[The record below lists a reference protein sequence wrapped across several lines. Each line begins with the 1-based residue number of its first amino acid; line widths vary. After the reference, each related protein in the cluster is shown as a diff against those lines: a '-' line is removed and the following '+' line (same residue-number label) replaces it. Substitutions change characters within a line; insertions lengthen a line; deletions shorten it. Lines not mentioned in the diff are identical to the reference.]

1 MRKSTSIFKVVLIA
15 LFSVSLGVEMVS
27 AAGFPSV
34 KDLYGRYKFSG
45 ECSYVD
51 MVSGAA
57 GEAPVPA
64 TTDYNMAVLPGES
77 ENEVKVLGFFGYGGG
92 VTLTYNQEDG
102 TLKGETP
109 TAVFIMGM
117 NLMVVADAAS
127 TGGTVV
133 FNYQV
138 AEKDGK
144 IQITAQNA
152 LEDVTIMDM
161 ENGIMDMENGIMGM
175 LSYASA
181 YTMTKEDISYNLSDV
196 IGEYDFAS
204 TRVDNNLLADASENF
219 KLKITGNTSETVPSG
234 VSVGNWFG
242 VENTE
247 VAAEFYADGGI
258 LVLPHDVKL
267 ANGMCFGAQPEEEG
281 GYNPNEASFFFV
293 EKDKL
298 VTPGYLV
305 LDNGFDEVMEMPL
318 QMAVIGG
325 EAVKTGSGISSRC
338 IKDVKIYSSDGSIRV
353 EGLESAEISVF
364 DAQGMLVSS
373 VHGATAAFG
382 GLKSG
387 LYLVKVGSQTAKVV
401 VK

>member
-1 MRKSTSIFKVVLIA
+1 MRKSTSINFKAVLIA
-15 LFSVSLGVEMVS
+15 LFVVSLGIEMVS

-34 KDLYGRYKFSG
+34 KELYGRYKFSG

-57 GEAPVPA
+57 VPA
-64 TTDYNMAVLPGES
+64 TTGYNMAVLPGES
-77 ENEVKVLGFFGYGGG
+77 ENELKVLGFFGYGGG

-109 TAVFIMGM
+109 TAVFMMGM

-138 AEKDGK
+138 TEKDGK
-144 IQITAQNA
+144 IEITAQNA
-152 LEDVTIMDM
+152 LENVTIMDM
-161 ENGIMDMENGIMGM
+161 EDGIMGM

>member
-1 MRKSTSIFKVVLIA
+1 
-15 LFSVSLGVEMVS
+15 
-27 AAGFPSV
+27 
-34 KDLYGRYKFSG
+34 
-45 ECSYVD
+45 
-51 MVSGAA
+51 
-57 GEAPVPA
+57 
-64 TTDYNMAVLPGES
+64 MAVLPGES

-109 TAVFIMGM
+109 TVVFMMGM

-138 AEKDGK
+138 TEKDGK

-161 ENGIMDMENGIMGM
+161 ENGIMGM
-175 LSYASA
+175 LFYASA
-181 YTMTKEDISYNLSDV
+181 YTMTKEEVSYNLSDV

-219 KLKITGNTSETVPSG
+219 KLKITGNTSETVSSG
-234 VSVGNWFG
+234 VSLGNWFG
-242 VENTE
+242 VENTD
-247 VAAEFYADGGI
+247 VTAEFYADGGI
-258 LVLPHDVKL
+258 LVLPHDMKL
-267 ANGMCFGAQPEEEG
+267 ANGMCFGQQPTEEG
-281 GYNPNEASFFFV
+281 GYNPNEAPFFFV

-318 QMAVIGG
+318 QMSVVGG
-325 EAVKTGSGISSRC
+325 EAVKAGSSISSRC

-353 EGLESAEISVF
+353 DGLEDAEICVF
-364 DAQGMLVSS
+364 DVRGMLVASA
-373 VHGATAAFG
+373 HGATAAFN

-387 LYLVKVGSQTAKVV
+387 LYLVKFGNQTAKVV

>member
-161 ENGIMDMENGIMGM
+161 ENGIMGM

-267 ANGMCFGAQPEEEG
+267 ANGMCFGAQPEG

>member
-1 MRKSTSIFKVVLIA
+1 MRKSTSINFKAVLIA
-15 LFSVSLGVEMVS
+15 LFVVSLGIEMVS

-34 KDLYGRYKFSG
+34 KELYGRYKFSG
-45 ECSYVD
+45 ECSMDYVD

-64 TTDYNMAVLPGES
+64 TTGYNMAVLPGES
-77 ENEVKVLGFFGYGGG
+77 ENELKVLGFFGYGGG

-109 TAVFIMGM
+109 TVVFMMGM
-117 NLMVVADAAS
+117 NLRVVADAAS

-138 AEKDGK
+138 TEKDGK
-144 IQITAQNA
+144 IEITAQNA
-152 LEDVTIMDM
+152 LENVTIMED
-161 ENGIMDMENGIMGM
+161 GIMGM

>member
-1 MRKSTSIFKVVLIA
+1 
-15 LFSVSLGVEMVS
+15 
-27 AAGFPSV
+27 
-34 KDLYGRYKFSG
+34 
-45 ECSYVD
+45 
-51 MVSGAA
+51 
-57 GEAPVPA
+57 
-64 TTDYNMAVLPGES
+64 MAVLPGES

-109 TAVFIMGM
+109 TAVFVMGM

-161 ENGIMDMENGIMGM
+161 ENEVMGM

-181 YTMTKEDISYNLSDV
+181 YTMTKEEVSYNLSDV

>member
-1 MRKSTSIFKVVLIA
+1 MRKSTSINFKAVLIA
-15 LFSVSLGVEMVS
+15 LFVGSLGIEMVS

-34 KDLYGRYKFSG
+34 KELYGRYKFSG

-64 TTDYNMAVLPGES
+64 TTGYNMAVLPGES
-77 ENEVKVLGFFGYGGG
+77 ENELKVLGFFGYGGG

-109 TAVFIMGM
+109 TAVFMMGM

-138 AEKDGK
+138 TEKDGK
-144 IQITAQNA
+144 IEITAQNA
-152 LEDVTIMDM
+152 LENVTIMDM
-161 ENGIMDMENGIMGM
+161 EDGIMGM

-281 GYNPNEASFFFV
+281 GYNPNEAPFFFV

-318 QMAVIGG
+318 QMSVVGG
-325 EAVKTGSGISSRC
+325 EAVKAGSSISSRC

-353 EGLESAEISVF
+353 DGLEDAEICVF
-364 DAQGMLVSS
+364 DAQGMLVASA
-373 VHGATAAFG
+373 HGATAAFN

-387 LYLVKVGSQTAKVV
+387 LYLVKFGNQTAKVV

>member
-1 MRKSTSIFKVVLIA
+1 MRKSTSINFKAVLIA
-15 LFSVSLGVEMVS
+15 LFVVSLGIEMVS

-34 KDLYGRYKFSG
+34 KELYGRYKFSG

-64 TTDYNMAVLPGES
+64 TTGYNIAVLPGES
-77 ENEVKVLGFFGYGGG
+77 ENELKVLGFFGYGGG

-109 TAVFIMGM
+109 TAVFMMGM
-117 NLMVVADAAS
+117 NLMVVADAAF

-138 AEKDGK
+138 TEKDGK
-144 IQITAQNA
+144 IEITAQNA
-152 LEDVTIMDM
+152 LENVTIMDM
-161 ENGIMDMENGIMGM
+161 EDGIMGM

-338 IKDVKIYSSDGSIRV
+338 IKDVKIYGSDGSIRV

-382 GLKSG
+382 SLKSG